1 MTANLFGR
9 HAGGDQRHID
19 GLNKLLNRL
28 SSANSLTDVIAVQCA
43 ALTAG
48 LPSHLDPHN
57 RINIAM
63 CGVNQQRWRPGRNAL
78 RGVLEAFASKLAP
91 SPGGVE
97 NTAPAGTPP
106 PPQRPGTRR
115 LSASSSA
122 QKQSI
127 ACPSIL

>member
-19 GLNKLLNRL
+19 GLNKLLDRL

-43 ALTAG
+43 ALTAR

-57 RINIAM
+57 RINSAM

-106 PPQRPGTRR
+106 PSQRPGIRR
-115 LSASSSA
+115 LSAGSSA
-122 QKQSI
+122 QNARNAPVAAS
-127 ACPSIL
+127 